1 MDFWHQQAN
10 LPRQDEE
17 APDQINSKEY
27 RENTLI
33 FQTSGLKNKS
43 SKLQLQ
49 NRSSSN
55 LFPFNKYSYL
65 S

>member
-33 FQTSGLKNKS
+33 FKTSGLKK
-43 SKLQLQ
+43 KIIQIAVTE
-49 NRSSSN
+49 RE
-55 LFPFNKYSYL
+55 LFQPL
-65 S
+65 SF